1 MFPQP
6 DGGLGYY
13 DPNFNPE
20 SKPPIGV
27 KPQAPM
33 APPKNIEQG
42 KEEIRELKKSLDG
55 SREAVNK
62 NSGIVEEQ
70 TKQVQESPQRETSQQ
85 PVEDGGKETTLN
97 QDISFPVDIS
107 TDFKID
113 VSMSEEAIAEVG
125 AKISEVQEQLRAEL
139 ASAIDAVNRQ
149 IAGLQTKNGQTA

>member
-1 MFPQP
+1 
-6 DGGLGYY
+6 
-13 DPNFNPE
+13 
-20 SKPPIGV
+20 
-27 KPQAPM
+27 M

-70 TKQVQESPQRETSQQ
+70 TKQVQESPQREVSQQ
-85 PVEDGGKETTLN
+85 PVEDGGKEMTLN

>member
-1 MFPQP
+1 
-6 DGGLGYY
+6 
-13 DPNFNPE
+13 
-20 SKPPIGV
+20 
-27 KPQAPM
+27 
-33 APPKNIEQG
+33 
-42 KEEIRELKKSLDG
+42 LKKSLDG